1 MATRGMELTGIRGRV
16 ALVTGAGGGIGAACA
31 RALAAEG
38 ALVAVTDLDG
48 ARAASVAAAIVAGGR
63 GPDGAG
69 EARGAGEAAAP
80 GAARAYAL
88 DVADGD
94 AVEGAFERVGREL
107 GPVDILVN
115 VAGVFLERPALELS
129 LADFDR
135 LFAVNA
141 RGVFACCR
149 AAARGMAGR
158 GRGAIVTVSSQSAKV
173 VRTGQ
178 AVYGASKCAAA
189 YATKCFGLELAA
201 RGVRCNV
208 VYPGV
213 TDTPL
218 ARAVWDA
225 APGGRAAR
233 VAAHVGGDPARYR
246 APLPLGKIASPE
258 DVAGVVAF
266 LASDRAGHITL
277 ADLVVDGGAA
287 LLA

>member
-1 MATRGMELTGIRGRV
+1 MELTGIRSHV

-38 ALVAVTDLDG
+38 AVVAVTDRD
-48 ARAASVAAAIVAGGR
+48 ATRAAAVAGGLA
-63 GPDGAG
+63 GAH
-69 EARGAGEAAAP
+69 
-80 GAARAYAL
+80 AYEL
-88 DVADGD
+88 DVSDGD
-94 AVEGAFERVGREL
+94 AVDATFERVAREL

-115 VAGVFLERPALELS
+115 VAGVFLERSVFDLS
-129 LADFDR
+129 LADWDR

-149 AAARGMAGR
+149 AAARGMAER
-158 GRGAIVTVSSQSAKV
+158 GRGAIVTVSSQSAKI
-173 VRTGQ
+173 VRPGQ

-218 ARAVWDA
+218 ARAIWETT
-225 APGGRAAR
+225 PGGPTAR
-233 VAAHVGGDPARYR
+233 IATHLAGDPARYR

-258 DVAGVVAF
+258 DVAHAVAF
-266 LASDRAGHITL
+266 LVSDRAGHITL
-277 ADLVVDGGAA
+277 ADLVIDGGSA

>member
-1 MATRGMELTGIRGRV
+1 MPPRAMELTGIRGRV
-16 ALVTGAGGGIGAACA
+16 AFVTGAGGGIGSACA

-38 ALVAVTDLDG
+38 AIVAVTDLDPARAAEAAAAVGGG
-48 ARAASVAAAIVAGGR
+48 ARAYG
-63 GPDGAG
+63 
-69 EARGAGEAAAP
+69 
-80 GAARAYAL
+80 L
-88 DVADGD
+88 DVADAGAVDD
-94 AVEGAFERVGREL
+94 AFGRVAREL

-129 LADFDR
+129 LADWDR

-149 AAARGMAGR
+149 AAAAGMAAR
-158 GRGAIVTVSSQSAKV
+158 GRGAIVTVASQSAKV
-173 VRTGQ
+173 VRPGQ
-178 AVYGASKCAAA
+178 AAYGASKCAAA

-218 ARAVWDA
+218 ARAVWA
-225 APGGRAAR
+225 STPGGPAAR
-233 VAAHVGGDPARYR
+233 VAAHLGGDPARYR
-246 APLPLGKIASPE
+246 APLPLGKIASPD
-258 DVAGVVAF
+258 DVAGAVAF

-277 ADLVVDGGAA
+277 ADLVVDGGSA

>member
-1 MATRGMELTGIRGRV
+1 MELTGIRGRV

-31 RALAAEG
+31 RALGAEG
-38 ALVAVTDLDG
+38 ALVAVTDLDA
-48 ARAASVAAAIVAGGR
+48 ARAAAVAAEVAAAGGR
-63 GPDGAG
+63 AEGYG
-69 EARGAGEAAAP
+69 
-80 GAARAYAL
+80 L
-88 DVADGD
+88 DVADEA
-94 AVEGAFERVGREL
+94 AVGAAFGRAAREL

-149 AAARGMAGR
+149 AAAGGMAER
-158 GRGAIVTVSSQSAKV
+158 GRGAIVTVSSQSARV
-173 VRTGQ
+173 VRPGQ

-189 YATKCFGLELAA
+189 YVTKCFGLELAR

-213 TDTPL
+213 TDTPMSREVW
-218 ARAVWDA
+218 ART
-225 APGGRAAR
+225 PGGAEAR

-246 APLPLGKIASPE
+246 APLPLGKIASPD
-258 DVAGVVAF
+258 DVAAAVAF

-277 ADLVVDGGAA
+277 ADLLIDGGAA